1 MPLRHW
7 GGVGVYRY
15 NSILFLTW
23 ALDAG
28 RWSMRHPSHFTTP
41 PPSRERDWNPFYRD
55 WVGLRASL
63 DGCKKSCPTHAP
75 TEEKSGNEKQSFNE
89 ELEQVFEQ
97 FLMHH
102 MKIVLG
108 DFNAKLGREY
118 IFTLT
123 TGNEILHENSS
134 CLVVD

>member
-1 MPLRHW
+1 MQVGGQCDTLATLQPLPLP
-7 GGVGVYRY
+7 GKETG
-15 NSILFLTW
+15 T
-23 ALDAG
+23 
-28 RWSMRHPSHFTTP
+28 HF
-41 PPSRERDWNPFYRD
+41 RD

-75 TEEKSGNEKQSFNE
+75 TEEKSGNEKQSFDE